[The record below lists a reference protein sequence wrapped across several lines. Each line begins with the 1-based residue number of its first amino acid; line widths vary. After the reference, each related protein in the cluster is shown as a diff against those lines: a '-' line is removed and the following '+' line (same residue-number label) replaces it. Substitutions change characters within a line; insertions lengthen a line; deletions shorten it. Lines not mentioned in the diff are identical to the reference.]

1 MVETDAS
8 VEGELILLVTM
19 IGLLYQ
25 VKRDGWKAFHRV
37 LRLVF
42 DSAQDFYTLLIG
54 DGYNYP
60 LISGYKVRNR
70 RLHG

>member
-25 VKRDGWKAFHRV
+25 VKRDGWEGFPQGASLG
-37 LRLVF
+37 LRFGL
-42 DSAQDFYTLLIG
+42 
-54 DGYNYP
+54 
-60 LISGYKVRNR
+60 
-70 RLHG
+70 